1 MKMVMLIASW
11 QIQRNI
17 LEQGENETVL
27 VSVIADFDSSH

>member
-1 MKMVMLIASW
+1 MKMVIPIAWW

-27 VSVIADFDSSH
+27 VSVIAGFDSSH